1 MPNTSDHIAD
11 EREILLVGPYGV
23 LGTGVVD
30 AVSADPSWRIT
41 TAARRPVPAYRSDT
55 AARHITVD
63 LMDREGTIEAFSKL
77 ETVTD
82 LVFAAYV
89 EKPTMAETVEPN
101 ATMLKNTLD
110 ALAARNLPIRRIV
123 LAGGAKSYGFSL
135 GAFNAPAKETEP
147 RLIAPIHYHQQ
158 EDIVA
163 EWAAK
168 NGSSWTVL
176 RPHLVMGPSLN
187 SPMNL
192 VTGLATYAAMSR
204 ELGLP
209 LRFPGS
215 REGWNTL
222 QDTTDAELFG
232 RATLWALGEDK
243 AQNEIFNVSN
253 GDVYRWRQLW
263 KELAVFYN
271 IPVAEPLA
279 MSTVSEMSEKTPLWN
294 AMVARYGLHA
304 TPYEQIANWSFV
316 DWMLN
321 FREETILSSIKIRR
335 GGLCGLHRHPQK
347 LHATAN
353 QTPRPTHHPL
363 AQFVSASDHAQGTKV
378 WRRAE
383 K

>member
-30 AVSADPSWRIT
+30 AVSADPSWRII
-41 TAARRPVPAYRSDT
+41 TAARRPIPAYRSDT
-55 AARHITVD
+55 AARHIAVD
-63 LMDREGTIEAFSKL
+63 LMDREGTIQAFSKL
-77 ETVTD
+77 DTVTD

-243 AQNEIFNVSN
+243 ARNEIFNVSN

-263 KELAVFYN
+263 NELATFYN

-304 TPYEQIANWSFV
+304 TPYEQIANWTFV

-321 FREETILSSIKIRR
+321 FREETILSSVKIRQA
-335 GGLCGLHRHPQK
+335 GFAECID
-347 LHATAN
+347 
-353 QTPRPTHHPL
+353 THKSFTRQLTRLRDLRIIP
-363 AQFVSASDHAQGTKV
+363 
-378 WRRAE
+378 
-383 K
+383 